1 MMRRRLALVA
11 LLAVFGL
18 IVAACGD
25 DTTDTTAASTTTAA
39 TTTTAAPT
47 TTAATTTTVAPTTT
61 TAAPIATKICQ
72 VTDVGGIDDKSFNE
86 TAWRGMELARDAL
99 GVEVAFL
106 ESQAA
111 TDYRPNI
118 EAFVNEGCDLII
130 TVGFLL
136 AADTAQAACD
146 FFPQMF
152 AIIDQSPYPGD
163 PWGAMNNNGT
173 PDDAS
178 DDFPE
183 FNCDYSKLRGLTF
196 ATDEAAFLAGYLAAG
211 MTQTGVVGTFG
222 GINIPPVTIFM
233 DGFVKGVRY
242 YNEMNGTDVTALGW
256 DPDTADGLFTGNFES
271 LDDGRAFGENLND
284 EGADIILPV
293 AGPVGQGTAAACQ
306 ERGCMIIGVDADWYL
321 TVPQFGDVMLVSI
334 LKNMDA
340 AVLNTITNVV
350 NLGAVGNLYVG
361 TLANG
366 GVGLSEYHDF
376 AATVPAEL
384 AAAIETIKGQ
394 IIAVGGLAAFLAP
407 PEE

>member
-25 DTTDTTAASTTTAA
+25 DTSDTTVAPTTTEA

-47 TTAATTTTVAPTTT
+47 TTTEAPTTTEGTTT
-61 TAAPIATKICQ
+61 TAAPAALKVCQ

-86 TAWRGMELARDAL
+86 TAWRGMELARDTL

-118 EAFVNEGCDLII
+118 ESFVNEGCDLII

-136 AADTAQAACD
+136 AADTATAACD

-152 AIIDQSPYPGD
+152 AIIDQAPYPGD
-163 PWGAMNNNGT
+163 PWGTMNNNGT

-233 DGFVKGVRY
+233 DGFVKGVAY
-242 YNEMNGTDVTALGW
+242 YNEINGTEVAALGW
-256 DPDTADGLFTGNFES
+256 DTAAADGLFTGNFES
-271 LDDGRAFGENLND
+271 LDDGRAFAENLND

-293 AGPVGQGTAAACQ
+293 AGPVGLGSAAACM
-306 ERGCMIIGVDADWYL
+306 ERGCLIIGVDADWYL
-321 TVPQFGDVMLVSI
+321 TAPEFNAITLTSI

-340 AVLNTITNVV
+340 AVVNTITNVV

-366 GVGLSEYHDF
+366 GVGLAPYHDLEG
-376 AATVPAEL
+376 TVPAEL
-384 AAAIETIKGQ
+384 AAAIEQLKAD
-394 IIAVGGLAAFLAP
+394 IIAAGGLAAFLN